1 MKIELTTKEASELV
15 LTAMNAV
22 ANLVCDAPKK
32 DDDWSDDDR
41 VELRDVIKYPRLQV
55 DESGNGS
62 LVLSHPDCDG
72 SLPLY
77 ELMQEGREWVARAIC
92 DGGITLKS
100 SLIFEEAKDACTE
113 HFMDGIDAGRSVEF
127 AARQVS

>member
-1 MKIELTTKEASELV
+1 MKIELTVEEATTLAIH
-15 LTAMNAV
+15 AMSGV

-32 DDDWSDDDR
+32 CDEWSEDDR
-41 VELRDVIKYPRLQV
+41 GEIRDVLKYPRLQV
-55 DESGNGS
+55 DDSGKGS

-100 SLIFEEAKDACTE
+100 SRIFDEAKDACQE
-113 HFMDGIDAGRSVEF
+113 HFMDCLDRDAKTVS